1 MGLSP
6 HGTRRL
12 SSANHLHTASHS
24 QITALYRGLEFD
36 QSSSIPQ
43 AQPKGGG
50 HAADLSHSSPP
61 PVPWIALS
69 TADVLG
75 ELCADHITDN
85 MKPFEPLLQELQV
98 CDYSTAY

>member
-1 MGLSP
+1 MPPIYL
-6 HGTRRL
+6 
-12 SSANHLHTASHS
+12 TA
-24 QITALYRGLEFD
+24 A
-36 QSSSIPQ
+36 
-43 AQPKGGG
+43 
-50 HAADLSHSSPP
+50 PP

-75 ELCADHITDN
+75 ELCADHITDD